1 MLMFLHG
8 AHVAQIL
15 AGEKTETR
23 RTFRTYYNTSC
34 VYTFVACDGWETD
47 LTFLSKRAD
56 VPGVL
61 LNVPLREIRIDGK
74 TLYRVGQTRAVMPG
88 RGKKAVGRVRITGLS
103 LEDVG
108 SIREAGAQAEGGYT
122 PAEYEALW
130 RRIHTHRGTYTDGHT
145 RIVVRFELVKAQG
158 A

>member
-34 VYTFVACDGWETD
+34 VYMFLACDGWETD

-61 LNVPLREIRIDGK
+61 LGVPLREIRMDGK
-74 TLYRVGQTRAVMPG
+74 TLYRVGQTHAVVPG

-108 SIREAGAQAEGGYT
+108 AISAVGAEAEGGYT

-130 RRIHTHRGTYTDGHT
+130 RKIHTYKGTYYGGHT
-145 RIVVRFELVKAQG
+145 RIVVRFELVEE
-158 A
+158 